1 MAVMNLGVLASHEG
15 TTLQSVMDA
24 CASGRI
30 RARVVAVIS
39 NNSAS
44 AALGRARQA
53 GIRAVHLSSTTHDSA
68 EALDIAIRD
77 ALLEAGADLVFLAG
91 YMKRI
96 GPRVLE
102 AYRGRILNTHPALL
116 PKFGGKGMYGD
127 HVFKA
132 VLEAG
137 ETESGVSLHL
147 VDPEY
152 DTGPV
157 IRQCKVDILPNDSFE
172 TLKARVRAREK
183 EFVVESLAQIAN
195 GQLTLSPKVGPQ

>member
-1 MAVMNLGVLASHEG
+1 MNIGVLASHEG
-15 TTLQSVMDA
+15 TTLQSVIDA
-24 CASGRI
+24 CASGQI
-30 RARVVAVIS
+30 PARVVVVIS
-39 NNSAS
+39 NNSTS

-53 GIRAVHLSSTTHDSA
+53 GIRAVHLSSTTHNSP
-68 EALDIAIRD
+68 EALDVATRNV
-77 ALLEAGADLVFLAG
+77 LLEAGADLVFLAG

-96 GPRVLE
+96 GPLVLE
-102 AYRGRILNTHPALL
+102 AFGGRILNTHPALL

-132 VLEAG
+132 VLDAQ

-157 IRQCKVDILPNDSFE
+157 IRQCRVDILPDDSLD

-183 EFVVESLAQIAN
+183 EFVVESLAQIAR
-195 GQLTLSPKVGPQ
+195 GQLTLDPEAG